1 MLLQPSSYKFNACMY
16 MVCFCTLVSNIWG
29 QKFFLWPLTFKIT
42 FEIDWPPGQWLQKLI
57 MEAWYSKHNEAGLN
71 LSAKDLTNK
80 VCISITNND
89 TVRSMWYTMHIF
101 YI

>member
-1 MLLQPSSYKFNACMY
+1 
-16 MVCFCTLVSNIWG
+16 
-29 QKFFLWPLTFKIT
+29 
-42 FEIDWPPGQWLQKLI
+42 

-89 TVRSMWYTMHIF
+89 TVMSYTMHIF

>member
-1 MLLQPSSYKFNACMY
+1 MLLQPSSYKFSACMY
-16 MVCFCTLVSNIWG
+16 MVYFGTLFSNIWG
-29 QKFFLWPLTFKIT
+29 QKFFLGPVTFKIT
-42 FEIDWPPGQWLQKLI
+42 FEIDWPPGP
-57 MEAWYSKHNEAGLN
+57 AWYSKHNEAGLN

-89 TVRSMWYTMHIF
+89 TVMWYTMHIF